1 MIDYVASSFL
11 GLPFVE
17 VADDDSQAIRAARTV
32 PGNITQPLTKFS
44 KARARFPVLWS
55 NPHKVIATHLW
66 DLMSDHCV
74 LIQRRRTTGPPALTC
89 VLTSVLTK

>member
-1 MIDYVASSFL
+1 MGMVMNESGFLSREAWLGNFQGISKCLLKGGGLIDYVASSFL

-44 KARARFPVLWS
+44 KARARFPVL
-55 NPHKVIATHLW
+55 
-66 DLMSDHCV
+66 
-74 LIQRRRTTGPPALTC
+74 
-89 VLTSVLTK
+89 